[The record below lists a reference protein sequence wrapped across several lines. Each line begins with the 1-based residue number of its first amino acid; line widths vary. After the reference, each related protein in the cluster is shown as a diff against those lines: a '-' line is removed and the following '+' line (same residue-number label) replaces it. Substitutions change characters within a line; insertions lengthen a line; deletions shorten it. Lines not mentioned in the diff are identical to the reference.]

1 MFLLSILQTTLL
13 SGKFYRC
20 EAEHLGDYL
29 SYRQQGAQ
37 IIDKWDCI
45 NLGGEWINPY
55 LHFDDTLWSL
65 LTLFTIQ
72 TTEGW
77 IGVMWD
83 STNAKGVDLQ
93 PQGNVAP
100 YMVIVFIILV
110 IIISMLFLNLFVGV
124 VIETFNVEKELL
136 SYNQLL
142 RPSQKAWI

>member
-1 MFLLSILQTTLL
+1 M
-13 SGKFYRC
+13 G
-20 EAEHLGDYL
+20 
-29 SYRQQGAQ
+29 

-45 NLGGEWINPY
+45 NSGGEWLNPY

-83 STNAKGVDLQ
+83 STNAVGVDLQ
-93 PQGNVAP
+93 PQEKFAP
-100 YMVIVFIILV
+100 YMVIVFIILI

-124 VIETFNVEKELL
+124 VIETFNAESELL
-136 SYNQLL
+136 SCNQFL
-142 RPSQKAWI
+142 RPPQKAWIEV